1 MYCQAWNGLFK
12 MCNPILASSTSQSDQ
27 LLVRVELACHIPSNF
42 GKFSPSLN
50 SVSFSNNS
58 FSGELPSELCSGF
71 SLQNFTVN
79 NNFIGPLLEWLRNC
93 SLLERVRF
101 DGNNFN
107 GNITNHNLSKNLLTG
122 EIPQS
127 LGSLVQLEEL
137 DLSENKLTGNIP
149 KELGNC
155 GRLLSLDL
163 SNNNLLV
170 EIQSELGNLNALNV
184 LLDLSSNA
192 LSGTIP
198 SNLTKLTSLEIPNI
212 SHNQLSGEI
221 PALFTSMVSL
231 RPSSI
236 DFSYN
241 KLTGQISTSKVLE
254 EATANAYL
262 RSSGLCGNAAGLS
275 TLYTHSTKQNHSKTL
290 LIAVLIPAT
299 EDFNEKY
306 CIGKGGFGTIY
317 RAALSTDR

>member
-1 MYCQAWNGLFK
+1 MG
-12 MCNPILASSTSQSDQ
+12 TSQSDQ

-50 SVSFSNNS
+50 SVASIAPLIPDSNKLS
-58 FSGELPSELCSGF
+58 EQIPSALGNL
-71 SLQNFTVN
+71 SLFK
-79 NNFIGPLLEWLRNC
+79 
-93 SLLERVRF
+93 
-101 DGNNFN
+101 
-107 GNITNHNLSKNLLTG
+107 HNLSKNLLTG

-170 EIQSELGNLNALNV
+170 EIQSELGKFTFG
-184 LLDLSSNA
+184 DLV
-192 LSGTIP
+192 
-198 SNLTKLTSLEIPNI
+198 K
-212 SHNQLSGEI
+212 
-221 PALFTSMVSL
+221 
-231 RPSSI
+231 
-236 DFSYN
+236 
-241 KLTGQISTSKVLE
+241 
-254 EATANAYL
+254 
-262 RSSGLCGNAAGLS
+262 
-275 TLYTHSTKQNHSKTL
+275 
-290 LIAVLIPAT
+290 AT